1 MTTAKPASGPAAWW
15 RRKAIVVLAA
25 IAASLAAFG
34 TTTQTWLNVR
44 LPEGSVQT
52 PDLAVPGSEAAV
64 AVTALA
70 LVGLAAALAATIAGR
85 VARIITAVLLGLA
98 GAGVAA
104 ACAMVLADPYAAAS
118 SKIGEAT
125 GQVGQDAAVTV
136 TVFPALGLACGLLM
150 VVVAVWLAVAG
161 RHWTTSRKYS
171 AATGPRQADG
181 SPSDRGAVDEIDSWD
196 QLTRG
201 TDPTD

>member
-1 MTTAKPASGPAAWW
+1 MTTAEHISRPSAWW
-15 RRKAIVVLAA
+15 RRKAVVVLAA
-25 IAASLAAFG
+25 IAVSLAAFG

-44 LPEGSVQT
+44 LPQGNVQT
-52 PDLAVPGSEAAV
+52 PDLAVPGSDAAV

-85 VARIITAVLLGLA
+85 IARIITAVLLGLA
-98 GAGVAA
+98 GAGVAS

-125 GQVGQDAAVTV
+125 GQVGQDAAVTA
-136 TVFPALGLACGLLM
+136 TAFPVLGLACGVLM
-150 VVVAVWLAVAG
+150 AAVAIWLAVAG
-161 RHWTTSRKYS
+161 RHWMTSRKYS

-181 SPSDRGAVDEIDSWD
+181 SPSDRVAADEIDSWD
-196 QLTRG
+196 QLSRG

>member
-44 LPEGSVQT
+44 LPEGNVQT

-70 LVGLAAALAATIAGR
+70 LVGLAAALAATLAGR
-85 VARIITAVLLGLA
+85 VARIITAVLRGLA
-98 GAGVAA
+98 G
-104 ACAMVLADPYAAAS
+104 AMVLADPYAAAS

-171 AATGPRQADG
+171 GATGPRQADG
-181 SPSDRGAVDEIDSWD
+181 SPPDRGAVDEIDSWD